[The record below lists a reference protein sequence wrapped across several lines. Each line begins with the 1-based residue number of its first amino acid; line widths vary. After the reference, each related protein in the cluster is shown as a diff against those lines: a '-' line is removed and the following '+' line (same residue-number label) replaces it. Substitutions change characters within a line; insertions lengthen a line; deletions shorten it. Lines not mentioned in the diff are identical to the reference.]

1 LGLER
6 IIERERRWARPTAVI
21 ALVPVVLYAASILID
36 QSANLYSGDSDAEQL
51 RSLHDHSGAILLSS
65 VLRGIGF
72 LMLPVPLV
80 YLFRAA
86 QARNPRVQGALV
98 GFVLL
103 GPILFAAQGIV
114 QSAAASRVSSDFV
127 ELPEEQSR
135 PYSELEAQLNK
146 DPKSIEKVTI
156 YTGPNVLEVE
166 QTDGTFYAVR
176 DFGKRSAEKVVSSL
190 PSDLER
196 PGVDTDNDSD
206 GSPGDALAR
215 HLLEDSTGV
224 QVAQG
229 LLFPAVLGMV
239 VGMIYTPLQALRA
252 GLLTRFFGTL
262 GMALGASLILIL
274 PAALLGILLW
284 SAYFGLLLIGRVP
297 GGRPPAWEAGE
308 AIPWPRPGEERSSAP
323 RPSGESIEG
332 EATEVPAA
340 GEPAEGSPGGQPGS
354 RKRKR
359 KRRR

>member
-1 LGLER
+1 M
-6 IIERERRWARPTAVI
+6 

-36 QSANLYSGDSDAEQL
+36 QSASLYSGASDAQQL

-65 VLRGIGF
+65 ILRAIGF
-72 LMLPVPLV
+72 LLLPVPLV

-103 GPILFAAQGIV
+103 GPILFAVQGIV
-114 QSAAASRVSSDFV
+114 QAAAANRVSTDFV
-127 ELPEEQSR
+127 ELPPEQSR
-135 PYSELEAQLNK
+135 PYSDLQATLNK

-156 YTGPNVLEVE
+156 YTGPNRLEVE
-166 QTDGTFYAVR
+166 QTDGIFYTVK
-176 DFGKRSAEKVVSSL
+176 DFGKRSPEKVVSRL
-190 PSDLER
+190 PTRLNGA
-196 PGVDTDNDSD
+196 GVDNDADSD
-206 GSPGDALAR
+206 GAPGDALAR

-239 VGMIYTPLQALRA
+239 VGMIYTPLQAVRA

-284 SAYFGLLLIGRVP
+284 SAWLGLLLVGRVP

-308 AIPWPRPGEERSSAP
+308 AIPWLKPGEEQSSAP
-323 RPSGESIEG
+323 NG
-332 EATEVPAA
+332 EAIDGEAIDGEAIEVPAA
-340 GEPAEGSPGGQPGS
+340 GEGSQGGQPGS

>member
-1 LGLER
+1 LGRER
-6 IIERERRWARPTAVI
+6 IIERERRWARPTAVM
-21 ALVPVVLYAASILID
+21 AVVPVVLYAASVLID
-36 QSANLYSGDSDAEQL
+36 QGANLYSGASDAEQL

-65 VLRGIGF
+65 ILRAIGF

-114 QSAAASRVSSDFV
+114 QGAAANRVSADFV
-127 ELPEEQSR
+127 DPPPEQSR
-135 PYSELEAQLNK
+135 PYSELEAKLNK

-166 QTDGTFYAVR
+166 QTDGTFYTIK
-176 DFGKRSAEKVVSSL
+176 DFGKRSPAKVVSSL
-190 PSDLER
+190 PSDLDR
-196 PGVDTDNDSD
+196 AGVDNDADAD
-206 GSPGDALAR
+206 GAPGDAFAR
-215 HLLEDSTGV
+215 HLLENSTGV
-224 QVAQG
+224 QVAQA

-239 VGMIYTPLQALRA
+239 VAMIYTPLQAVRA
-252 GLLTRFFGTL
+252 GLLARFFGTL

-284 SAYFGLLLIGRVP
+284 NGWLGLLFVGRVP

-308 AIPWPRPGEERSSAP
+308 AIPWPKPGEEVGSAP
-323 RPSGESIEG
+323 RPSGEAIEG
-332 EATEVPAA
+332 EATEVPVA
-340 GEPAEGSPGGQPGS
+340 GESPQGGQPGS

-359 KRRR
+359 KRRS

>member
-1 LGLER
+1 LGRER
-6 IIERERRWARPTAVI
+6 IIDRERRWARPTALI
-21 ALVPVVLYAASILID
+21 AVVPAVLYAASILID
-36 QSANLYSGDSDAEQL
+36 QSADLYSGASDAEQL
-51 RSLHDHSGAILLSS
+51 RSLHDNSGAILVSS
-65 VLRGIGF
+65 ILRAIGF

-98 GFVLL
+98 GFVVL

-114 QSAAASRVSSDFV
+114 QSAAANRVSSDSV
-127 ELPEEQSR
+127 ELPREESR
-135 PYSELEAQLNK
+135 PYAELQAQLNK
-146 DPKSIEKVTI
+146 DPKSIERVTI

-166 QTDGTFYAVR
+166 QTDGTFYKVK
-176 DFGKRSAEKVVSSL
+176 DFGKRSSEKVVSSL
-190 PSDLER
+190 PSDLDNDD
-196 PGVDTDNDSD
+196 VDNDTDSD

-215 HLLEDSTGV
+215 HLLENSTGV

-239 VGMIYTPLQALRA
+239 VAMVYTPLQAVRA

-284 SAYFGLLLIGRVP
+284 SGYLGLVFIGKVP
-297 GGRPPAWEAGE
+297 GGRPPAWDAGE
-308 AIPWPRPGEERSSAP
+308 AIPWLKPGEEPSSAP
-323 RPSGESIEG
+323 PRSGEAIEG

-340 GEPAEGSPGGQPGS
+340 GEPPEGSQGGQDGS
-354 RKRKR
+354 RRRKR
-359 KRRR
+359 KRR

>member
-1 LGLER
+1 M
-6 IIERERRWARPTAVI
+6 AV
-21 ALVPVVLYAASILID
+21 VPAVLYAASILID
-36 QSANLYSGDSDAEQL
+36 QSANLYSGASDAQQL

-65 VLRGIGF
+65 ILRAIGF
-72 LMLPVPLV
+72 LTLPVPLV

-114 QSAAASRVSSDFV
+114 QSAAANRVSADFV
-127 ELPEEQSR
+127 ELPKEQSR
-135 PYSELEAQLNK
+135 PYSEFEAELNK

-156 YTGPNVLEVE
+156 YTGRNVLEVG
-166 QTDGTFYAVR
+166 QADGTFYTVK
-176 DFGKRSAEKVVSSL
+176 DFGKQSAEKVVSSL
-190 PSDLER
+190 PSSLDSA
-196 PGVDTDNDSD
+196 GVDNDVDTD
-206 GSPGDALAR
+206 GAPGDAFAR
-215 HLLEDSTGV
+215 HLLQDSTGV

-239 VGMIYTPLQALRA
+239 VAMIYTPLQAMRT

-262 GMALGASLILIL
+262 GMAFGASLILIL
-274 PAALLGILLW
+274 PAALLGIVLW
-284 SAYFGLLLIGRVP
+284 SGWLGLLFVGRVP

-308 AIPWPRPGEERSSAP
+308 AIPWLKPGEERSSAP
-323 RPSGESIEG
+323 PNGEAIEG
-332 EATEVPAA
+332 EATEVSAS
-340 GEPAEGSPGGQPGS
+340 GEPSEGSQGGQPGS
-354 RKRKR
+354 PKRKR

>member
-1 LGLER
+1 LGRER
-6 IIERERRWARPTAVI
+6 IIERERRWARPTAVM
-21 ALVPVVLYAASILID
+21 ALVPVVLYVASILID
-36 QSANLYSGDSDAEQL
+36 QSANLYSGASNAEQL
-51 RSLHDHSGAILLSS
+51 RSLHDHSGTILLSS
-65 VLRGIGF
+65 ILRAIGF
-72 LMLPVPLV
+72 MMLPVPLV

-103 GPILFAAQGIV
+103 GPILFAAQGIF
-114 QSAAASRVSSDFV
+114 QAAAANRVSADFV
-127 ELPEEQSR
+127 ELPPEQSR
-135 PYSELEAQLNK
+135 QYSELEAKLNK

-166 QTDGTFYAVR
+166 QTDGTFYTVK
-176 DFGKRSAEKVVSSL
+176 DFGKRSPEKVVGSL
-190 PSDLER
+190 PSDLDSA
-196 PGVDTDNDSD
+196 GVDNDTDSD
-206 GSPGDALAR
+206 GAPGDAFAR
-215 HLLEDSTGV
+215 HQLENSTGV

-239 VGMIYTPLQALRA
+239 VAMIYTPLQAVRA

-284 SAYFGLLLIGRVP
+284 SAWLGLLLVGRVP
-297 GGRPPAWEAGE
+297 GGRPPAWAAGQ
-308 AIPWPRPGEERSSAP
+308 AIPWPKAGEERSSAP
-323 RPSGESIEG
+323 PHGEAIEG

-340 GEPAEGSPGGQPGS
+340 GEPPEGSAGGQPGS